1 MSLASC
7 QAILGM
13 GGFFILLG
21 LAFILWNKKEKKT
34 YYNSILSTR
43 KDLKEFM
50 THEPERPWLNAWQIG
65 GRISLIIGIILA
77 LAGGVLWL
85 VLY

>member
-1 MSLASC
+1 MTLATC
-7 QAILGM
+7 QVILGM

-21 LAFILWNKKEKKT
+21 VAFILWNKRERNK
-34 YYNSILSTR
+34 YYNSILLTQ
-43 KDLKEFM
+43 KDVKEFM

-65 GRISLIIGIILA
+65 GRISLLLGIILA
-77 LAGGVLWL
+77 LAGGILWL

>member
-1 MSLASC
+1 MSLANC

-13 GGFFILLG
+13 GVFFILSG
-21 LAFILWNKKEKKT
+21 IAFILWNRRERKA
-34 YYNSILSTR
+34 YYNSMSTR
-43 KDLKEFM
+43 KDVKEFI

-65 GRISLIIGIILA
+65 GRISLIIGIMLVI
-77 LAGGVLWL
+77 AGGVLWL